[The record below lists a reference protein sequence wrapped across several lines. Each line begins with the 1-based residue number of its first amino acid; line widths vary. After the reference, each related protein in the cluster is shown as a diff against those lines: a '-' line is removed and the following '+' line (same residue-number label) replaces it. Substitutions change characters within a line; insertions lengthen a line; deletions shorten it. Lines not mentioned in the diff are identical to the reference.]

1 MPLNEVE
8 RKMKIFLIG
17 FMGSGK
23 THWGRQLSAKLNMP
37 FYDLDTV
44 IVGNE
49 NLSVSEIFAQKGEE
63 YFRYQEKET
72 LEKISATEESF
83 ILSCG
88 GGTPCFFNN
97 IEFMKK
103 NGEVIW
109 LNTSIDML
117 TERLGRERM
126 SRPLISDVNEED
138 LRRYIIRKLS
148 ERRMYYQ
155 QADVTVGEESTNLD
169 ELIKLL
175 LSNQQ
180 PDRMREEL

>member
-1 MPLNEVE
+1 
-8 RKMKIFLIG
+8 MKIFLIG

-23 THWGRQLSAKLNMP
+23 THWGHRLGAKLNLP

-44 IVGNE
+44 ITE
-49 NLSVSEIFAQKGEE
+49 HEKKSVAEIFADKGEE
-63 YFRYQEKET
+63 YFRYQEKDT
-72 LEKISATEESF
+72 LENITTEQESF

-103 NGEVIW
+103 NGKVIW

-117 TERLGRERM
+117 TQRLRKERM
-126 SRPLISDVNEED
+126 SRPLISEVDDED

-155 QADVTVGEESTNLD
+155 QADVTVGEENVNLE
-169 ELIKLL
+169 ELIHILL
-175 LSNQQ
+175 QNQA
-180 PDRMREEL
+180 PDRLKEEL

>member
-1 MPLNEVE
+1 
-8 RKMKIFLIG
+8 MKIFLVG

-23 THWGRQLSAKLNMP
+23 THWGRQLSARLNMP

-44 IVGNE
+44 IAEKEGR
-49 NLSVSEIFAQKGEE
+49 SVADIFSEKSEE
-63 YFRYQEKET
+63 YFRFREKET
-72 LEKISATEESF
+72 LEAISGENESF

-103 NGEVIW
+103 HGKVVW
-109 LNTSIDML
+109 LNTSVDTLMQ
-117 TERLGRERM
+117 RLRRERS
-126 SRPLISDVNEED
+126 SRPLIADVADSD
-138 LRRYIIRKLS
+138 LRRTIVRRLS

-155 QADVTVGEESTNLD
+155 QADVTVAEENTTLD
-169 ELIKLL
+169 ELIRLL
-175 LSNQQ
+175 LQNQQ